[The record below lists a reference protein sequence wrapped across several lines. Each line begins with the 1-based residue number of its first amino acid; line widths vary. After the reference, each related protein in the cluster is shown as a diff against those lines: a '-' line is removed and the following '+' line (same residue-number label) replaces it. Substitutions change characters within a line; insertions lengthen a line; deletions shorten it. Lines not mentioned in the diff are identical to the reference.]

1 MTRSSDDM
9 MMTDSKAIIEEA
21 SNEDSESEECD
32 FDQPWTY
39 WKWLIPVYA
48 SLLVVTA
55 TLTFSYW
62 MTQLTS

>member
-32 FDQPWTY
+32 FD
-39 WKWLIPVYA
+39 
-48 SLLVVTA
+48 
-55 TLTFSYW
+55 
-62 MTQLTS
+62 